1 MPLPRII
8 VILLLINTLILIGGI
23 TLVYTMMQ
31 PLQTAAQLQ
40 PNADGSA
47 PVAAKQPTKEY
58 KFFPINK
65 IIISL
70 QEDGREHYFVMDL
83 VLQTAIDEDSKKLE
97 QIDPMVRNSVVSH
110 LSGLPF
116 SQLRA
121 MPIADLQT
129 TLEEV
134 LTQDFANRNL
144 AQPFAHVLVSKL
156 IVQ

>member
-31 PLQTAAQLQ
+31 PLQAAAQLQ

-47 PVAAKQPTKEY
+47 SVAKQPNKEY
-58 KFFPINK
+58 QFFPINK

>member
-8 VILLLINTLILIGGI
+8 VILLLINTLILVGGI
-23 TLVYTMMQ
+23 TLVYTLIQ
-31 PLQTAAQLQ
+31 PLQAGAQLQ
-40 PNADGSA
+40 PAADGSV
-47 PVAAKQPTKEY
+47 PVAKQPNKEY

-83 VLQTAIDEDSKKLE
+83 VLQTAINEDSKKLE
-97 QIDPMVRNSVVSH
+97 QIDPMVRNSVVAH

>member
-8 VILLLINTLILIGGI
+8 VTLLLINTLILIGGI

-31 PLQTAAQLQ
+31 PLQAAAQLQ

-47 PVAAKQPTKEY
+47 PAARQLNKEY

-83 VLQTAIDEDSKKLE
+83 VLQTTLDKDSKKLE
-97 QIDPMVRNSVVSH
+97 QIDPMVRNSVVAH

-134 LTQDFANRNL
+134 LARDFANRNL
-144 AQPFAHVLVSKL
+144 ARPFAHVLVSKL

>member
-47 PVAAKQPTKEY
+47 PVTAKQPTKEF

-116 SQLRA
+116 SQSRA